1 MSRRSDQ
8 EVSQDNS
15 DEGKK
20 PYAKYSEEFPEI
32 ILRKAEEDDTFFAT
46 TFQVANVLGC
56 SHTTVDNWRKKY
68 ADFELAI
75 AQAREIAN
83 DRLEAAVYER
93 ACGKAKTKTVK
104 IIDRPDGTRV
114 TEKVVTT
121 HAPDINLAKFILIN
135 RRPRE
140 WRDRQF
146 ELNQTNKV
154 IVKAEDLT
162 DDELAD
168 IIYRSGE

>member
-1 MSRRSDQ
+1 MGKGKK
-8 EVSQDNS
+8 ESQDDS
-15 DEGKK
+15 ERVRS
-20 PYAKYSEEFPEI
+20 PYAKYSKDFPAI
-32 ILRKAEEDDTFFAT
+32 ILRKAEEDDSFWAT
-46 TFQVANVLGC
+46 TTQVANVLGC
-56 SHTTVDNWRKKY
+56 SHTTVDNWRKNHPE
-68 ADFELAI
+68 FEMAI

-93 ACGKAKTKTVK
+93 ASGKAQTKTVK

-114 TEKVVTT
+114 TERVATT
-121 HAPDINLAKFILIN
+121 HAPDVSLAKFILIN

-140 WRDRQF
+140 WRDKQF
-146 ELNQTNKV
+146 ELNLTNKV

-168 IIYRSGE
+168 IIRRSGE